1 MGDIAGAV
9 GTQWVLELV
18 ILGIL
23 STSRLWSVQVW
34 SWLILKGNRP
44 KAEVTAG
51 GAAGDVG
58 TQWGWKLLRV
68 LRRG

>member
-1 MGDIAGAV
+1 MGVGIGDSGDTEYKSAVECAGV
-9 GTQWVLELV
+9 EL
-18 ILGIL
+18 
-23 STSRLWSVQVW
+23 
-34 SWLILKGNRP
+34 LILKGNRP